1 MKYNFIDGEKKIHKR
16 QSIYSCD
23 VHRLEN
29 ALLFNPPANVTA
41 IGTEK
46 GRKKATWSKAN
57 IALKPAI

>member
-1 MKYNFIDGEKKIHKR
+1 MAKKKYISDKVSTRVMFIDWKMHFY
-16 QSIYSCD
+16 SI
-23 VHRLEN
+23 
-29 ALLFNPPANVTA
+29 PPANVTA